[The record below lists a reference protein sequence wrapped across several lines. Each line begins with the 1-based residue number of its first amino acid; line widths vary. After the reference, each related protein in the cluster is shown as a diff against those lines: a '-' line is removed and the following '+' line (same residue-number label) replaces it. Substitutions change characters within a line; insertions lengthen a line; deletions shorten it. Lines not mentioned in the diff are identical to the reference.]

1 MDPITVFQVTGTV
14 VTFVEF
20 SYNLISET
28 RSIYRSPD
36 VIASNKPLTF
46 LIIKRRQRL
55 MKYSSDYATSQD
67 IATDFQRTLT
77 CLQANGTS
85 EVEHVKTSL
94 VISLKAIWSKDKL
107 GERERLRGT
116 KEDQELNAKINQLSK
131 AVDRNN
137 AQLDVFFEELDAT
150 TSKDDALGPA
160 RRRRLFSNLWDAN

>member
-36 VIASNKPLTF
+36 
-46 LIIKRRQRL
+46 
-55 MKYSSDYATSQD
+55 DYATSQD

>member
-107 GERERLRGT
+107 VRLEERLQQIRSKPSGRKRETAGNKRGPGI
-116 KEDQELNAKINQLSK
+116 ECQD
-131 AVDRNN
+131 
-137 AQLDVFFEELDAT
+137 
-150 TSKDDALGPA
+150 
-160 RRRRLFSNLWDAN
+160 